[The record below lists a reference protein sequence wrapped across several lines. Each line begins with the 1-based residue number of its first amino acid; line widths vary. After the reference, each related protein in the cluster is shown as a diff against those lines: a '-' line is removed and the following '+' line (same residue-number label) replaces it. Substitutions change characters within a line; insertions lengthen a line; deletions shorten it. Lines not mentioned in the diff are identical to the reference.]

1 MEKTSEEM
9 YDSVSEIVSMC
20 MEMYKSQP
28 VTNDMVKNF
37 NEIADKLNDMDW
49 ESTDEAVDDEINE
62 LVKYFVE
69 FADSLKEA
77 QEKANYIEED

>member
-9 YDSVSEIVSMC
+9 YKSVTDIVGMC

-28 VTNDMVKNF
+28 VSDDMVKNF
-37 NEIADKLNDMDW
+37 NEIADKLNDIEW
-49 ESTDEAVDDEINE
+49 EETDEFYDECIDE

-77 QEKANYIEED
+77 QKKANYINED

>member
-20 MEMYKSQP
+20 MEMYNSQP
-28 VTNDMVKNF
+28 VTNDLVKNF

-77 QEKANYIEED
+77 QEKANYINED